1 MTTTK
6 ATEGSNEMSR
16 IMAGWFSELSPMWP
30 GEALSL
36 QVDKI
41 LYEGKSEFQ
50 DVLVFESRSY
60 GRVLVLDGVIQLSE
74 RDECSYQE
82 MITHLPL
89 CSISNPRKVLVVGG
103 GDGGVLRELARYP
116 SIEQIDIC
124 ELDKMVVDVA
134 KEFFPGLACGFDNP
148 VVTLHIGDGVAFVR
162 NAPPGTYDA
171 ILIDSTDPDGPALEL
186 FEVPFYQAVARA
198 LRPKGVMCALSES
211 PWLNIQTVKNH
222 VNVCRQVFG
231 KSVRF
236 AWTTVPTYPSGVIG
250 LVLCSK
256 EQIDFEKPVVTD
268 KALGTMRL
276 GAACFKRPLKY
287 YNSAMHRSALCLPE
301 FARTVLDEENNT
313 SNGES
318 PMANG
323 H

>member
-1 MTTTK
+1 MD
-6 ATEGSNEMSR
+6 GGVSSSNKSSQ
-16 IMAGWFSELSPMWP
+16 IMAGWFSEINRMWP

-41 LYEGKSEFQ
+41 VFQGKSEFQ
-50 DVLVFESRSY
+50 DVLVFESRSH

-89 CSISNPRKVLVVGG
+89 CSISNPTKVLVVGG

-116 SIEQIDIC
+116 SIERIDLC
-124 ELDKMVVDVA
+124 ELDKMVIDVA
-134 KEFFPGLACGFDNP
+134 KEYFPGLACGFDNP
-148 VVTLHIGDGVAFVR
+148 VVTLHIGDGVSFVK
-162 NAPPGTYDA
+162 NAPPETYDA
-171 ILIDSTDPDGPALEL
+171 ILIDSTDPDGPAKEL

-198 LRPKGVMCALSES
+198 LRPRGVMCALSES

-222 VNVCRQVFG
+222 LDVCRQVFKG
-231 KSVRF
+231 SVRF

-256 EQIDFEKPVVTD
+256 EAIDFEKPVVSD
-268 KALGTMRL
+268 KALGTMQLGGARL
-276 GAACFKRPLKY
+276 KHPLKY
-287 YNSAMHRSALCLPE
+287 YNSALHASALCLPE
-301 FARTVLDEENNT
+301 FAKNVLTVKEREDGGG
-313 SNGES
+313 SRVV
-318 PMANG
+318 AND